1 MIWRYVDMIK
11 LLKVLWGYDL
21 MIKKK
26 FIHVIWTQVNQIW
39 MINYVM
45 HWFSP
50 TIQEKIRDRVIISSY
65 PPCQITLSL
74 CMYVFV
80 FKQPMLRNTKYESGG
95 SGNKLESPLKMFCP
109 ESPPCLFSTREPHV
123 LTYWLLTFLN
133 CLHALPRCQLES
145 KECLKIHL
153 CREVFGSKPS
163 VEGGTPLS
171 R

>member
-1 MIWRYVDMIK
+1 MTFHFKLYLLENVCHSMFTQCKTYKVKTQIKNWTMIWRYVDMIK

-26 FIHVIWTQVNQIW
+26 IIHVIWTQVNQIW

-74 CMYVFV
+74 CMCLSWNNRCWDTTQSMNQVGREINSN
-80 FKQPMLRNTKYESGG
+80 LRWRCFAQN
-95 SGNKLESPLKMFCP
+95 L
-109 ESPPCLFSTREPHV
+109 PHV
-123 LTYWLLTFLN
+123 YS
-133 CLHALPRCQLES
+133 PRES
-145 KECLKIHL
+145 HMSSPIG
-153 CREVFGSKPS
+153 F
-163 VEGGTPLS
+163 
-171 R
+171 